1 MSRPSILV
9 IALLLSG
16 CGQFSLYPGLYSPP
30 VEQGNLYDQETIERL
45 EVGMNKEQVHFLL
58 GSPMLQSPFRR
69 NRWDYVY
76 YLKNTDDSVKEHHM
90 VLWFEDGQ
98 LVFWED
104 LLPLEVPL
112 EEE

>member
-1 MSRPSILV
+1 
-9 IALLLSG
+9 
-16 CGQFSLYPGLYSPP
+16 
-30 VEQGNLYDQETIERL
+30 
-45 EVGMNKEQVHFLL
+45 
-58 GSPMLQSPFRR
+58 MLQSPFRR
-69 NRWDYVY
+69 NRWDYIY
-76 YLKNTDDSVKEHHM
+76 YLKNTDNSVKEHHM